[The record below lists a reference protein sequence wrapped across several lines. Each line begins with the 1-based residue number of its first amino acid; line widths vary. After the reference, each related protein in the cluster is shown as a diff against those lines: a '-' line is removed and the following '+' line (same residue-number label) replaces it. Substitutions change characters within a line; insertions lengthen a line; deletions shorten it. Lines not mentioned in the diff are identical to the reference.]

1 MHSKRSHGF
10 LVLLLVPVVIFLFV
24 TVSLIVVHRVRGV
37 SFSYEHNGTDL
48 TFASSD
54 GGWRGEE
61 DMLSGRD
68 FTAVLVDFEL
78 YRIRSHQPEVRLLRT
93 KPWKKPW
100 KWAWWFDRRKSQ
112 KWKVPYAPLDT
123 LPAGRAGTPTLQ
135 AFDPTDLPRAQRE
148 AEAFFKNLR

>member
-1 MHSKRSHGF
+1 MHQKLRRS
-10 LVLLLVPVVIFLFV
+10 LISLLLVPVGIFLFV
-24 TVSLIVVHRVRGV
+24 TVALAIVHRVRGV

-54 GGWRGEE
+54 GGWHGEE
-61 DMLSGRD
+61 NMLSGRD

-100 KWAWWFDRRKSQ
+100 KWAWWFDRHNSP
-112 KWKVPYAPLDT
+112 KWKVPYASPET
-123 LPAGRAGTPTLQ
+123 LPLIPAGTQTVR
-135 AFDPTDLPRAQRE
+135 ASDLGDRPRARRE
-148 AEAFFKNLR
+148 AEAFLKTLR